1 MYIILEIQT
10 TNGVPATLVHK
21 ANSYNE
27 AQSVYHTVLA
37 AAAISSIECHAATL
51 LDYHGN
57 ALAAEY
63 YTHTIIS
70 EGESN
75 G

>member
-10 TNGVPATLVHK
+10 NNNVPATLVHT
-21 ANSYNE
+21 ATTYNE

-37 AAAISSIECHAATL
+37 AAAISAVECHAATL

-57 ALAAEY
+57 VLATEF
-63 YTHTIIS
+63 YTHIVVPVPVS
-70 EGESN
+70 E
-75 G
+75 